1 MQEMQ
6 VPSLGGEDPLEKERA
21 FSSIHTAPV
30 SLPGKSHGQRSL
42 VGYSP
47 RGCKES
53 DMTETTEYSI
63 HIVDICQSQSY
74 HLSLRPFP
82 LGNHKF
88 VFYICDLISVL

>member
-1 MQEMQ
+1 MGLI
-6 VPSLGGEDPLEKERA
+6 PGSGGSPGVGNGNLLQYSCLEN
-21 FSSIHTAPV
+21 TQ
-30 SLPGKSHGQRSL
+30 GQRSL